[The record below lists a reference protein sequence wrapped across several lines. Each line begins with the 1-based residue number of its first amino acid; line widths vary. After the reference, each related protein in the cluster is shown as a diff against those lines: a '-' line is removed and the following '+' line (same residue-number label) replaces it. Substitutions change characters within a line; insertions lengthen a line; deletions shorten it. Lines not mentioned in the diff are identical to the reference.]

1 MRKLL
6 TLSAAVSLLGLSSPS
21 FAHVPEGLILG
32 VWQWPTSH
40 LPVMDGD
47 ISEWDV
53 VPDNLWLTPFSEFNG
68 ELLHVVVAG
77 EVGAEVN
84 TADLNF
90 RWTSGWNDELDRLYF
105 VYDRFDDLWDR
116 DAGGVGGAGGDDSF

>member
-47 ISEWDV
+47 ISE
-53 VPDNLWLTPFSEFNG
+53 
-68 ELLHVVVAG
+68 
-77 EVGAEVN
+77 
-84 TADLNF
+84 
-90 RWTSGWNDELDRLYF
+90 
-105 VYDRFDDLWDR
+105 
-116 DAGGVGGAGGDDSF
+116 